1 VGRLRGMATRKQQRR
16 KYQRAVAH
24 ARLHDGDE
32 TVRHDD
38 EKPDKKLEKRPVA
51 KRGAPIEPS
60 ARRTAKRAVL
70 FAALFYVVIS
80 LTGGSVSPAIKL
92 ANTAVMFVLFWSM
105 GWMVE
110 NFVWRR
116 YQKKHGGP
124 AA

>member
-1 VGRLRGMATRKQQRR
+1 MATRKQQRR

-24 ARLHDGDE
+24 ARHHEGDPAVE
-32 TVRHDD
+32 GEDRKGKADQNQA
-38 EKPDKKLEKRPVA
+38 RPA
-51 KRGAPIEPS
+51 RGVPMAPS
-60 ARRTAKRAVL
+60 AMRTAKRALL
-70 FAALFYVVIS
+70 FATLFYLVITITS
-80 LTGGSVSPAIKL
+80 SNVSPAIKL

>member
-1 VGRLRGMATRKQQRR
+1 MATRKQQRR

-24 ARLHDGDE
+24 ARLHETDDAAERDE
-32 TVRHDD
+32 GRA
-38 EKPDKKLEKRPVA
+38 KPDKKPAGRLP
-51 KRGAPIEPS
+51 RGAPLEPS
-60 ARRTAKRAVL
+60 AKRTAKRAIL
-70 FAALFYVVIS
+70 FATLFYLVIS
-80 LTGGSVSPAIKL
+80 FTGGNVSPAVKL

-116 YQKKHGGP
+116 YQKKQGGP

>member
-1 VGRLRGMATRKQQRR
+1 MATRKQQRR

-24 ARLHDGDE
+24 ARHLDGDE
-32 TVRHDD
+32 AEQQDNGRA
-38 EKPDKKLEKRPVA
+38 KADKKQAVRA
-51 KRGAPIEPS
+51 RGEPLEPS
-60 ARRTAKRAVL
+60 ARRTAKRAL
-70 FAALFYVVIS
+70 IFATLFYLVIS
-80 LTGGSVSPAIKL
+80 FTGGGVSPVVKL

-116 YQKKHGGP
+116 YQKKQGGP

>member
-1 VGRLRGMATRKQQRR
+1 MATRKQQRR

-24 ARLHDGDE
+24 ARHVDGDE
-32 TVRHDD
+32 AEHEER
-38 EKPDKKLEKRPVA
+38 KPERKQAARAPRGTPVA
-51 KRGAPIEPS
+51 PS
-60 ARRTAKRAVL
+60 ARRTAKRALL
-70 FAALFYVVIS
+70 FATLFYLVIS
-80 LTGGSVSPAIKL
+80 FTSKGVSPTVKI

-116 YQKKHGGP
+116 HQKKQGGP

>member
-1 VGRLRGMATRKQQRR
+1 MATRKQQRR

-24 ARLHDGDE
+24 ARHLDGDE
-32 TVRHDD
+32 AEYEER
-38 EKPDKKLEKRPVA
+38 KPERKHAARA
-51 KRGAPIEPS
+51 ARGPRGTPERPS
-60 ARRTAKRAVL
+60 ARRTAKRAIL
-70 FAALFYVVIS
+70 FATLFYLVITFTS
-80 LTGGSVSPAIKL
+80 KGVSHAVKL

-116 YQKKHGGP
+116 HQKKQGGP

>member
-1 VGRLRGMATRKQQRR
+1 MATRKQQRR

-24 ARLHDGDE
+24 ARHLDGDE
-32 TVRHDD
+32 AEPREDGGAKPGRKPAPKVRGV
-38 EKPDKKLEKRPVA
+38 PLA
-51 KRGAPIEPS
+51 PS
-60 ARRTAKRAVL
+60 ARRTAKRALL
-70 FAALFYVVIS
+70 FATLFYLVIS
-80 LTGGSVSPAIKL
+80 FTGGGVSAPVKL

>member
-1 VGRLRGMATRKQQRR
+1 MATRKQQRR

-24 ARLHDGDE
+24 ARHVDGDE
-32 TVRHDD
+32 AEQRDD
-38 EKPDKKLEKRPVA
+38 RGARADKKQAVRA
-51 KRGAPIEPS
+51 RGEPLEPS
-60 ARRTAKRAVL
+60 AKRTAKRAL
-70 FAALFYVVIS
+70 IFATLFYLVIS
-80 LTGGSVSPAIKL
+80 FTGGGVSPAVKL

>member
-1 VGRLRGMATRKQQRR
+1 MATRKQQRR

-24 ARLHDGDE
+24 ARSHEGDDSADQRE
-32 TVRHDD
+32 A
-38 EKPDKKLEKRPVA
+38 KPDRKQAARSP
-51 KRGAPIEPS
+51 RGTPMVPS
-60 ARRTAKRAVL
+60 ARRTAKRAVI
-70 FAALFYVVIS
+70 FATLFYLVITF
-80 LTGGSVSPAIKL
+80 TGGGVSPMVKL

-116 YQKKHGGP
+116 YQKKQGGP

>member
-1 VGRLRGMATRKQQRR
+1 MATRKQQRR

-24 ARLHDGDE
+24 ARLHDVDVAEDGE
-32 TVRHDD
+32 ERRV
-38 EKPDKKLEKRPVA
+38 KPDKKQQARPA
-51 KRGAPIEPS
+51 RGTPLAPS
-60 ARRTAKRAVL
+60 AKRTAKRALL
-70 FAALFYVVIS
+70 FATFFYLVITFTS
-80 LTGGSVSPAIKL
+80 SNVSPTIKI

-116 YQKKHGGP
+116 HQKKQGGP

>member
-1 VGRLRGMATRKQQRR
+1 MATRKQQRR

-24 ARLHDGDE
+24 ARHLDGDE
-32 TVRHDD
+32 AEQQDD
-38 EKPDKKLEKRPVA
+38 GRAKVDKKQAVRA
-51 KRGAPIEPS
+51 RGEPLEPS
-60 ARRTAKRAVL
+60 AKRTAKRAL
-70 FAALFYVVIS
+70 IFATLFYLVIS
-80 LTGGSVSPAIKL
+80 FTGGGVSPVVKL

-116 YQKKHGGP
+116 YQKKQGGP

>member
-1 VGRLRGMATRKQQRR
+1 MATRKQQRR

-24 ARLHDGDE
+24 ARHHEGDE
-32 TVRHDD
+32 TIQREDGGGKAD
-38 EKPDKKLEKRPVA
+38 RKSAARMP
-51 KRGAPIEPS
+51 RGAPLEPS
-60 ARRTAKRAVL
+60 ARRTAKRALL
-70 FAALFYVVIS
+70 FATLFYVVIS
-80 LTGGSVSPAIKL
+80 FTGGGVSGPVKL

-116 YQKKHGGP
+116 YQRKQGGP

>member
-1 VGRLRGMATRKQQRR
+1 MATRKQQRR

-24 ARLHDGDE
+24 ARLQVGDE
-32 TVRHDD
+32 TARRAD
-38 EKPDKKLEKRPVA
+38 EKSDTKPAA
-51 KRGAPIEPS
+51 KVRGVPLEPS
-60 ARRTAKRAVL
+60 AKRTAKRALL
-70 FAALFYVVIS
+70 FATLFYLVIT
-80 LTGGSVSPAIKL
+80 LTSSNVSPGVKL

>member
-1 VGRLRGMATRKQQRR
+1 MATRKQQRR

-24 ARLHDGDE
+24 ARHHEGDLAVEREDGKG
-32 TVRHDD
+32 
-38 EKPDKKLEKRPVA
+38 KPDQKQARPA
-51 KRGAPIEPS
+51 RGVPMAPS
-60 ARRTAKRAVL
+60 AIRTAKRALL
-70 FAALFYVVIS
+70 FATLFYLVITITS
-80 LTGGSVSPAIKL
+80 SNVSPAIKI

>member
-1 VGRLRGMATRKQQRR
+1 MATRKQQRR

-24 ARLHDGDE
+24 ARHVDGDE
-32 TVRHDD
+32 AEQRDD
-38 EKPDKKLEKRPVA
+38 GRVKPDKKQAVRA
-51 KRGAPIEPS
+51 RGEPLEPS
-60 ARRTAKRAVL
+60 AKRTAKRAL
-70 FAALFYVVIS
+70 IFATLFYLVIS
-80 LTGGSVSPAIKL
+80 FTGGGVSPAVKL

-116 YQKKHGGP
+116 YQKKQGGP

>member
-1 VGRLRGMATRKQQRR
+1 VATRKQQRR

-24 ARLHDGDE
+24 ARLHGDE
-32 TVRHDD
+32 TAEPDD
-38 EKPDKKLEKRPVA
+38 QKADRKTKPDRKA
-51 KRGAPIEPS
+51 KPAARGTPDAPS
-60 ARRTAKRAVL
+60 ARRTAKRAIL
-70 FAALFYVVIS
+70 FATLFYLVIT
-80 LTGGSVSPAIKL
+80 LTSNNVSPVVKL
-92 ANTAVMFVLFWSM
+92 ANTAVMFILFWSM

>member
-1 VGRLRGMATRKQQRR
+1 VATRKQQRR

-24 ARLHDGDE
+24 ARSHDGYDAADGRE
-32 TVRHDD
+32 T
-38 EKPDKKLEKRPVA
+38 KPDKKQATRAP
-51 KRGAPIEPS
+51 RGTPMAPS
-60 ARRTAKRAVL
+60 ARRTAKRAII
-70 FAALFYVVIS
+70 FATLFYLVITFTS
-80 LTGGSVSPAIKL
+80 TGVSPTVKI

-116 YQKKHGGP
+116 YQKKQGGP

>member
-1 VGRLRGMATRKQQRR
+1 MANRKQQRR

-24 ARLHDGDE
+24 ARHHEGDE
-32 TVRHDD
+32 TERRVD
-38 EKPDKKLEKRPVA
+38 EKSDRRA
-51 KRGAPIEPS
+51 KPAAKVRGVPLAPS
-60 ARRTAKRAVL
+60 ALRTAKRALL
-70 FAALFYVVIS
+70 FATLFYLVIS
-80 LTGGSVSPAIKL
+80 FTGGNVSAPVKL

>member
-1 VGRLRGMATRKQQRR
+1 VATRKQQRR

-24 ARLHDGDE
+24 ARSHEGDDNVDQRE
-32 TVRHDD
+32 A
-38 EKPDKKLEKRPVA
+38 KPDKKQAARSP
-51 KRGAPIEPS
+51 RGTPMAPS
-60 ARRTAKRAVL
+60 ARRTAKRAVI
-70 FAALFYVVIS
+70 FATLFYLVITF
-80 LTGGSVSPAIKL
+80 TGGGVSPAVKL

-116 YQKKHGGP
+116 YQKKQGGP

>member
-1 VGRLRGMATRKQQRR
+1 MATRKQQRR

-24 ARLHDGDE
+24 ARLQDGDE
-32 TVRHDD
+32 TARRAD
-38 EKPDKKLEKRPVA
+38 EKAEKKPAA
-51 KRGAPIEPS
+51 KVRGVPLEPS
-60 ARRTAKRAVL
+60 AKRTAKRALL
-70 FAALFYVVIS
+70 FATLFYLVIT
-80 LTGGSVSPAIKL
+80 LTSSNVSPGVKV

>member
-1 VGRLRGMATRKQQRR
+1 MATRKQQRR

-24 ARLHDGDE
+24 ARHLDGDE
-32 TVRHDD
+32 VEQAER
-38 EKPDKKLEKRPVA
+38 KPERKQEARAP
-51 KRGAPIEPS
+51 RGTPEAPS
-60 ARRTAKRAVL
+60 ARRTAKRAIL
-70 FAALFYVVIS
+70 FATLFYLVITFTS
-80 LTGGSVSPAIKL
+80 KGVSPTVKI

-116 YQKKHGGP
+116 HQKKQGGP

>member
-1 VGRLRGMATRKQQRR
+1 MANRKQQRR

-24 ARLHDGDE
+24 ARHHDADTATERDE
-32 TVRHDD
+32 GKGKTDRKQQGRPARGV
-38 EKPDKKLEKRPVA
+38 PVA
-51 KRGAPIEPS
+51 PS
-60 ARRTAKRAVL
+60 AMRTAKRALL
-70 FAALFYVVIS
+70 FATLFYLVIT
-80 LTGGSVSPAIKL
+80 LTSSNVSPAIKL